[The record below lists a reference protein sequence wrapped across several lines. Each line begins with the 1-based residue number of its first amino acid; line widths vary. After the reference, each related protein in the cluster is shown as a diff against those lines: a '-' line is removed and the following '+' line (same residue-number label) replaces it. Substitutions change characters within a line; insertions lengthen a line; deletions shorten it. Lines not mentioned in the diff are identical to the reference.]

1 MEAEVME
8 TIDRHIR
15 EYAEQSYQDISLTFY
30 KGPIEIEC
38 EVSFFTNYHVSEGDY
53 NIPPSYEWELDSVD
67 ITFENPNHEKY
78 ENEIKELIFKI
89 CK

>member
-1 MEAEVME
+1 ME

-15 EYAEQSYQDISLTFY
+15 EYAEQGYQDIPLNFY
-30 KGPIEIEC
+30 KGANEIEC
-38 EVSFFTNYHVSEGDY
+38 EVSFFTSYNDDKGDY
-53 NIPPSYEWELDSVD
+53 NTPPSYEWQLNEVD

-78 ENEIKELIFKI
+78 ENEIKQLILKI